1 MLLSL
6 TLTILHHMLSHLMH
20 FSELDIKTNDLISI
34 AQGIKLSFV
43 GY

>member
-1 MLLSL
+1 
-6 TLTILHHMLSHLMH
+6 MLSHLMH